1 MPASQDK
8 IYYVCGDSVENAAK
22 MPQAERVLKAGFE
35 VLYLTVAE
43 DEIVLQMLE
52 NAEGKSFVSVA
63 SEDALPVTDAEKASA
78 EQAEKDHKE
87 VLEFVQETLKEH
99 VSKVRVST
107 ILQSGSVCL
116 TAEGPISLEM
126 EKYFHKMRGDYP
138 MKADRVLELNPNAS
152 AFQALCAAYESDK
165 ELAATYAE
173 VLYNQALIIADLP
186 LPDPA
191 RYAELVCSLMK

>member
-1 MPASQDK
+1 LD
-8 IYYVCGDSVENAAK
+8 
-22 MPQAERVLKAGFE
+22 
-35 VLYLTVAE
+35 
-43 DEIVLQMLE
+43 
-52 NAEGKSFVSVA
+52 
-63 SEDALPVTDAEKASA
+63 
-78 EQAEKDHKE
+78 
-87 VLEFVQETLKEH
+87 FVQETLKEH
-99 VSKVRVST
+99 VSKVSVST

-152 AFQALCAAYESDK
+152 AFQALCAAYQNDK

-186 LPDPA
+186 VPDPA